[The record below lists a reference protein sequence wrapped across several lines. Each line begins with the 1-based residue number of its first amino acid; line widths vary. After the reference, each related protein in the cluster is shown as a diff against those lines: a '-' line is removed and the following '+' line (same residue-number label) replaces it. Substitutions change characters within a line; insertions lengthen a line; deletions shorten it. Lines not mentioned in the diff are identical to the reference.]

1 MSTPNKPGIFKRI
14 NELPSG
20 QRAAIYGGA
29 GLIAIFVIGG
39 MFADN
44 TPTAKVS
51 KDSNV
56 SMKPIVGTNTATEDL
71 AAKLE
76 VQERQIKEQQSRL
89 SQYEAGN
96 KANATGETPWSDVQ
110 NLVTQIQ
117 ELRTEVN
124 SIKTSKA
131 TETTFALPSVGLDA
145 SLPDTKP
152 KTATIPTD
160 TTTATPTTI
169 QVIGASASP
178 KPKKTEAGK
187 KDSVVGYLPSGSVFE
202 GVLLTG
208 LDASTAVAA
217 NKTPTPALFRIKTEA
232 ILPNFYT
239 QDVRECFVLAGGYGN
254 LSSERAEMRTQTLS
268 CINDK
273 GEVFES
279 DIEGYLVGE
288 DGKAGIRGRVVSKQ
302 GSVLAKSFMAGF
314 ASGLGNA
321 FSPQSVNT
329 LSLQPTTTQQYQYP
343 GADQILGSGL
353 GQGLNKSGSAL
364 AQFYIS
370 MAQQMFPVIEIDAM
384 RKVSIV
390 VIKGIQLKKVEK
402 KS

>member
-1 MSTPNKPGIFKRI
+1 MSTPNRPGIFKRI

-29 GLIAIFVIGG
+29 GLIAIFVVGG
-39 MFADN
+39 MFTDN
-44 TPTAKVS
+44 TTAAKVS

-56 SMKPIVGTNTATEDL
+56 SIKPIVGTSNATEDL
-71 AAKLE
+71 AAKLD
-76 VQERQIKEQQSRL
+76 VQERQIREQQAKL
-89 SQYEAGN
+89 AQYEAGN
-96 KANATGETPWSDVQ
+96 RANATGETPWSDVQ

-131 TETTFALPSVGLDA
+131 TETTFGLPAVGLDA
-145 SLPDTKP
+145 SLPETKP
-152 KTATIPTD
+152 KTATIPAE
-160 TTTATPTTI
+160 TTAATPPTI
-169 QVIGASASP
+169 QVVGASATA
-178 KPKKTEAGK
+178 KPKKSEDSK
-187 KDSVVGYLPSGSVFE
+187 KDSVIGYLPSGSVFE

-208 LDASTAVAA
+208 LDASTAMAA

-232 ILPNFYT
+232 ILPNLYT

-268 CINDK
+268 CVNEK

-314 ASGLGNA
+314 ASGLGSA
-321 FSPQSVNT
+321 FSPQTVNS
-329 LSLQPTTTQQYQYP
+329 LNLQPTVQQQYQYP
-343 GADQILGSGL
+343 SGDQILGSGI
-353 GQGLNKSGSAL
+353 GQGLSRSGSAL

-384 RKVSIV
+384 RKVSVV
-390 VIKGIQLKKVEK
+390 VIKGIQLKKVDK